1 MEFIAFIATLIIA
14 YLFTL
19 NAVAAVGLTVFIFGI
34 YYLWFVLNISI
45 GLIFLILLII
55 FIVGVVLKK
64 G

>member
-1 MEFIAFIATLIIA
+1 MEFIAFIATLIIT

-19 NAVAAVGLTVFIFGI
+19 NAVAAVGLTIFIFGI

>member
-19 NAVAAVGLTVFIFGI
+19 NVAAAIGLTVFIFGI

-55 FIVGVVLKK
+55 FIVGVMLKK

>member
-19 NAVAAVGLTVFIFGI
+19 NAAAAIGLTVFIFSI

-55 FIVGVVLKK
+55 FIVGVMLKK